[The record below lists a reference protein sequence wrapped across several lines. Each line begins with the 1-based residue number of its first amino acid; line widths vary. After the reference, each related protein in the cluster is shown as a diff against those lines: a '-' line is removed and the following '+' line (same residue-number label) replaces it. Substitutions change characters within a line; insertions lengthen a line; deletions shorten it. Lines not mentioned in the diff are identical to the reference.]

1 MPDVNC
7 CSSRKKK
14 IVWTPYVFLAVPLLI
29 YVVFMLF
36 PACYSV
42 VISLF
47 NWDGITGEHNFV
59 GLDNYLNLF
68 ESDPIFRIAVKNNV
82 IWAVLSEI
90 IPICLGLALAILM
103 NTTRKGFG
111 FFRSCIF
118 FPSVLSIS
126 TIGLIWRWMFDPNFG
141 LINGMLKAVS
151 NGNVSINWQEPPEYT
166 IYFLIIAGS
175 WAYSGLCMIL
185 FMAGIKSIP
194 VSTLEA
200 ARLDGATSWK
210 QLIYVILPQMKNTI
224 NIVLTFTLINS
235 FKVFDLIYVMT
246 AGGPA
251 RMTNVMATW
260 SYYTIFRYNEYGRGS
275 AMCVVL
281 SIILVLGSLFI
292 NKAVRMEKN

>member
-1 MPDVNC
+1 MNPQ
-7 CSSRKKK
+7 SLPRSRKKIK
-14 IVWTPYVFLAVPLLI
+14 WTPYVFLAAPIAVYL
-29 YVVFMLF
+29 VFMIF
-36 PACYSV
+36 PAVYSM

-47 NWDGITGEHNFV
+47 YWDGLTDERHFV
-59 GLDNYLNLF
+59 GLDNYVALF
-68 ESDPIFRIAVKNNV
+68 QSDPIFRTAVKNNV

-90 IPICLGLALAILM
+90 LPICLGLALAVLL
-103 NTTRKGFG
+103 NSKRRGFA

-126 TIGLIWRWMFDPNFG
+126 TIGLIWRWMYDPNFG
-141 LINGMLKAVS
+141 LINATLKAVS
-151 NGNVSINWQEPPEYT
+151 GGALSLNWQEPPEHT
-166 IYFLIIAGS
+166 IFFLIIAGS

-194 VSTLEA
+194 ETTLEA
-200 ARLDGATSWK
+200 ARLDGATGW
-210 QLIYVILPQMKNTI
+210 QRLIYVILPQMKNTI

-260 SYYTIFRYNEYGRGS
+260 SYYTIFRYNEYGTGS
-275 AMCVVL
+275 AMCIVL
-281 SIILVLGSLFI
+281 SLILVAGSLFI
-292 NKAVRMEKN
+292 NKVVRMEKN

>member
-1 MPDVNC
+1 MNTLAAKRRR
-7 CSSRKKK
+7 RK
-14 IVWTPYVFLAVPLLI
+14 IEWTPYVFLIVPVCV
-29 YVVFMLF
+29 YVVFMVF
-36 PACYSV
+36 PAVYSL

-47 NWDGITGEHNFV
+47 HWDGLTDERYFV
-59 GLDNYLNLF
+59 GLDNYVTLF
-68 ESDPIFRIAVKNNV
+68 QSDPIFRTAVKNNV

-90 IPICLGLALAILM
+90 IPICLGLALAVLL
-103 NTTRKGFG
+103 NSKRRGFA

-126 TIGLIWRWMFDPNFG
+126 TIGLIWRWMYDPNFG
-141 LINGMLKAVS
+141 LINGMLKAASGGRVS
-151 NGNVSINWQEPPEYT
+151 FNWQEPPQNT

-194 VSTLEA
+194 ESTLEA
-200 ARLDGATSWK
+200 ARLDGATGW
-210 QLIYVILPQMKNTI
+210 QRLIHVILPQMKNTI

-260 SYYTIFRYNEYGRGS
+260 SYYTIFRYNEYGTGS
-275 AMCVVL
+275 AMCIVL
-281 SIILVLGSLFI
+281 SVILVAGSLII
-292 NKAVRMEKN
+292 NRAVRMEKN